1 MIVETIVGLSA
12 IYFLAKG
19 QKPQAKTMVKAKAPA
34 LSEAPAEK
42 TMPTSIQE
50 LIEQAKQAPK
60 VSDVPLVK
68 ATFADVTLENM
79 IAPEVSFPKPATGIR
94 TLEGDLVIDK
104 DVLEKKVGVKAV
116 IQTPTDLMTNGNQL
130 GFYRFFKTPGARAFA
145 AKMQTLGFGKT
156 LADTDLSK
164 WDKFFFWLRFDEMPD
179 INTAMQG
186 YSSAEQKQT
195 LIEMAESRGV
205 FNDAAFERLKAYLT
219 PKKGSSTTI
228 TQSVSDAKADYQ
240 RLAEAQAA
248 TQAAAAQAAEEK
260 RVRERDAMLAE
271 QNAGAQASTLA
282 KYTQQLQLL
291 RNGSWEQVRDAI
303 YTEWRSALTS
313 AAFTRRMQE
322 TPIVGG
328 STTNLP
334 NGLVMPEG
342 YAFLPEGKRFAYFT
356 NPEGTI
362 YYATMVYAIPSRV
375 GDPIIAG
382 RVVSKDEYAKAKALL
397 GQ

>member
-12 IYFLAKG
+12 IYLLAKAE
-19 QKPQAKTMVKAKAPA
+19 KPQAKTMVKAKAPA

-42 TMPTSIQE
+42 TMPTSMAE
-50 LIEQAKQAPK
+50 VIEQAKQAPK

-68 ATFADVTLENM
+68 TTFADVTLENM
-79 IAPEVSFPKPATGIR
+79 IAPEVSFPKPATGTR
-94 TLEGDLVIDK
+94 TLEGDLVIEK
-104 DVLEKKVGVKAV
+104 DVLDKKVAEKFLKE
-116 IQTPTDLMTNGNQL
+116 PPMHLMTNGNQL
-130 GFYRFFKTPGARAFA
+130 GFYRFFKTPEARAFA
-145 AKMQTLGFGKT
+145 AKMQTIGFGKT
-156 LADTDLSK
+156 LADTDLNK

-179 INTAMQG
+179 MNTAIEQ
-186 YSSAEQKQT
+186 YSSSERKQVLIQEAE
-195 LIEMAESRGV
+195 ARGL
-205 FNDAAFERLKAYLT
+205 FTDAAFERLKAYLA

-228 TQSVSDAKADYQ
+228 TQSVADAKAEYQ
-240 RLAEAQAA
+240 RQAEAQAA
-248 TQAAAAQAAEEK
+248 AQAAAAKAAEEK
-260 RVRERDAMLAE
+260 RVRDRDAMLAE
-271 QNAGAQASTLA
+271 QKASAQASTLA
-282 KYTQQLQLL
+282 KYTQQLELL
-291 RNGSWEQVRDAI
+291 RKGSWEQVRDAI

-313 AAFTRRMQE
+313 SAFTRRMQE

-362 YYATMVYAIPSRV
+362 YYATMVYAIPGRV

-382 RVVSKDEYAKAKALL
+382 RVVSKEEYNKAKALL

>member
-12 IYFLAKG
+12 IYFLAKA
-19 QKPQAKTMVKAKAPA
+19 QKPQDKTMVKAKAPA

-42 TMPTSIQE
+42 TMPTSMQE

-60 VSDVPLVK
+60 ETDVRLVK
-68 ATFADVTLENM
+68 TNFADVTLENM
-79 IAPEVSFPKPATGIR
+79 IAEKVSFPKPATGIR
-94 TLEGDLVIDK
+94 TLEGDLEIEK
-104 DVLEKKVGVKAV
+104 DVIEKKFAQKAV
-116 IQTPTDLMTNGNQL
+116 IQTPTDLMTNGNQV
-130 GFYRFFKTPGARAFA
+130 GFYRFFKTPEARAFA
-145 AKMQTLGFGKT
+145 AKLQTIGFGKT
-156 LADTDLSK
+156 LGDTDLSK

-179 INTAMQG
+179 MNRAIQG
-186 YSSAEQKQT
+186 YSSAEQKT
-195 LIEMAESRGV
+195 VLIEAAEARGL
-205 FNDAAFERLKAYLT
+205 FNDDAFERLKAFLT
-219 PKKGSSTTI
+219 PKKGSSTMI
-228 TQSVSDAKADYQ
+228 SQSVADAKAEYQ
-240 RLAEAQAA
+240 RRAQEQAAAQAAA
-248 TQAAAAQAAEEK
+248 TQAAEGL
-260 RVRERDAMLAE
+260 RVGERDAMIAE
-271 QNAGAQASTLA
+271 QKAGAQASTLA
-282 KYTQQLQLL
+282 KYTQELQLL
-291 RNGSWEQVRDAI
+291 RNGRWEQVRDAI

-362 YYATMVYAIPSRV
+362 YYATMVYAIPGRE
-375 GDPIIAG
+375 GDLIIAG

>member
-12 IYFLAKG
+12 IYFLAKA
-19 QKPQAKTMVKAKAPA
+19 QKPQAKTMVKAKALA
-34 LSEAPAEK
+34 LSEAPADK
-42 TMPTSIQE
+42 TMPTSMQE
-50 LIEQAKQAPK
+50 LIEQAKQTPK

-271 QNAGAQASTLA
+271 QKAGAQASTLA

-334 NGLVMPEG
+334 NGLVMPQG